1 LEKFQEIAMDT
12 KQIAAKLNELKAE
25 LEARVQRTHKH
36 TYQKDEPVSAK
47 FDEQVVETENDGLVM
62 ALEAEGK
69 EELALIDKALQ
80 RIEEGSYGQCQ
91 RCGEEIDEARLQ
103 AVPYAALCI
112 DCAN

>member
-1 LEKFQEIAMDT
+1 MDI

-62 ALEAEGK
+62 ALEGEDK
-69 EELALIDKALQ
+69 EELASIDKALQ

-103 AVPYAALCI
+103 AVPYAAHCI

>member
-1 LEKFQEIAMDT
+1 MDT

-62 ALEAEGK
+62 ALEGECK

-103 AVPYAALCI
+103 AVPYAAHCI